1 MKATAKLY
9 MVSAP
14 ADALFSALLS
24 DQVFYNSFIATNQ
37 ARMSQA
43 YQIVTSWCRHH
54 SINYTPCNAG
64 HFLLVDLE
72 R

>member
-24 DQVFYNSFIATNQ
+24 HQTFYNNFVATNQ
-37 ARMSQA
+37 ARMAQA
-43 YQIVTSWCRHH
+43 YRLVTRWCRHH
-54 SINYTPCNAG
+54 GITYTPSNAG